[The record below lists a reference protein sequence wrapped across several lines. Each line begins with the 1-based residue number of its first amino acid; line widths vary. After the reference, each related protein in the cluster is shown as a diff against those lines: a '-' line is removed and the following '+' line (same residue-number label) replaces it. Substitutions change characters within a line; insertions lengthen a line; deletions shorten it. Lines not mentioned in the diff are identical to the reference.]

1 MILFK
6 ALPVLDDLTT
16 SNLSEPGVLVL
27 TDSNVAEDA
36 AHAEW
41 NSATAYIAGD
51 IVKVTST
58 HRLYEAVTNN
68 TNQFPPD
75 NLSPDITGGEWIEI
89 GPTNRWKAFDQ
100 AVQSQTLADSSAG
113 ITYTFQINSLITAI
127 ALFNLV
133 GSDVLIR
140 VTPPGAGDWD
150 DSTPT
155 DDPDYVPPVDIVTK
169 EIELFD
175 SSILTD
181 WFEYFF
187 ADTATKSDILVDGL
201 PGFSGGLLEIEITG
215 APTCAV
221 GEIAAGKLETI
232 GQTAWGGRI
241 NALDFSRVDEDVF
254 GNVTILRRG
263 SAKRIEYP
271 VMWPSLDTRRIDR
284 ILDNIRST
292 PAVFAATPCEN
303 GADYGFFA
311 YGFYQTYDINV
322 AGPALSYATI
332 EVRTLA

>member
-1 MILFK
+1 MNLFK
-6 ALPVLDDLTT
+6 ALPVLDDVTT
-16 SNLSEPGVLVL
+16 SNLTEPGVLVL
-27 TDSNVAEDA
+27 TDSNVVEDA
-36 AHAEW
+36 THAEW
-41 NSATAYIAGD
+41 SSVTAYVIGD

-58 HRLYEAVTNN
+58 HKLYEATANN

-75 NLSPDITGGEWIEI
+75 NLGVEWIEI
-89 GPTNRWKAFDQ
+89 GATNRWKAFDA

-113 ITYTFQINSLITAI
+113 ITYEFQINSLMTAI

-150 DSTPT
+150 DTAPT

-187 ADTATKSDILVDGL
+187 AETETKSDILVTGL
-201 PGFSGGLLEIEITG
+201 PGFAGGLLEIEITG
-215 APTCAV
+215 APVCAV
-221 GEIAAGKLETI
+221 GEIAAGKLVNV

-241 NALDFSRVDEDVF
+241 NTLDFSRVDEDVF

-284 ILDNIRST
+284 ILDSIRST